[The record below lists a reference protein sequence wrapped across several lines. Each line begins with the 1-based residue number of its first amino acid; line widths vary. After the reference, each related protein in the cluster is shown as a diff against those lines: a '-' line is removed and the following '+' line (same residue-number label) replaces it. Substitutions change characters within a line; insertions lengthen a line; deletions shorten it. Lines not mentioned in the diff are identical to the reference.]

1 MERSDYRQASQA
13 TWEAMAR
20 GWERWRSQLEEDVA
34 PLREWMIQALSPKP
48 GDVVLELAA
57 GAGDTGFE
65 VAKLLG
71 TEGRLISSDFAAE
84 MVEAARRRGIE
95 LGLENVAYC
104 VIDAESIELDDDSM
118 DGVLCRWGYML
129 MADPA
134 TALRETRRVLRDGK
148 RLSFSVWGS
157 PERNPWAAIPA
168 AAMVIHG
175 HMPPPEAG
183 APGIFAMGEAGRI
196 RELVTGA
203 GFENPEIEEVAVEYP
218 YNDFDAYWRFIRQLA
233 GALAMVIETLSD
245 DQREAVRETI
255 RAEIEPYRAGDGYRL
270 PGLALNAVTS

>member
-1 MERSDYRQASQA
+1 
-13 TWEAMAR
+13 MAD
-20 GWERWRSQLEEDVA
+20 GWERD
-34 PLREWMIQALSPKP
+34 REFMWDATRAVSVQMISALGPEP
-48 GDVVLELAA
+48 GDTILELAA
-57 GAGDTGFE
+57 GTGETGFAAAA
-65 VAKLLG
+65 VIG
-71 TEGRLISSDFAAE
+71 PEGRLISTDFSPE
-84 MVEAARRRGIE
+84 MVDAARRRAVE
-95 LGLENVAYC
+95 LDLGNVDFR
-104 VIDAESIELDDDSM
+104 VMDAERNDLADGSV

-129 MADPA
+129 MADPT

-168 AAMVIHG
+168 AAMVSHG

-218 YNDFDAYWRFIRQLA
+218 YNDFDAYWGFIRQLA

-255 RAEIEPYRAGDGYRL
+255 RAEIEHYRAGDGYRL